1 MPKLTVLIP
10 CKDERQN
17 IAECIASAR
26 LVADE
31 ILVADSGST
40 DGTLEIVRSV
50 RGCRLI
56 EREFIDYASFK
67 NWAIP
72 QAKHDWVLVLDA
84 DERVTPELAGEIH
97 LLLVL
102 DPPCDAYRLA
112 RVNLFLGQEIK
123 HCGWNTATLTRLF
136 RKSVCRY
143 RPARVHEDVEVDSG
157 NIGSLKRKLLHY
169 TARDLESFVAK
180 QVRYSRLAA
189 ADALDRGRRP
199 SYAATLLHAPLRFLQ
214 LFVLRAGFRDGF
226 AGLVLCLLM
235 AFYAFLKDANLWAL
249 AKSQDC
255 AEATAEPPTRRA
267 A

>member
-31 ILVADSGST
+31 VLVADSGSI
-40 DGTLEIVRSV
+40 DGTLDIVRSN

-56 EREFIDYASFK
+56 EREFIDYANFK

-84 DERVTPELAGEIH
+84 DERVTPELASEIH
-97 LLLVL
+97 MLLVL
-102 DPPCDAYRLA
+102 DPSCDAYRLA
-112 RVNLFLGQEIK
+112 RINLFLGQEIK

-157 NIGSLKRKLLHY
+157 RIGNLRSKLLHY

-180 QVRYSRLAA
+180 QVRYSHLAA
-189 ADALDRGRRP
+189 ADAFDHGRRP
-199 SYAATLLHAPLRFLQ
+199 GYASTLLHAPLRFLQ

-249 AKSQDC
+249 AKSRDRS
-255 AEATAEPPTRRA
+255 ASVGTSAIRRA